1 MIVTVCLNPALDQTT
16 TLAALHPGAVHRALT
31 ARTDPGGKGINVSK
45 TIAALGGESLA
56 MAFCGGFAGEQL
68 RSMVQALGIRTDF
81 IRVSGETRT
90 NTKIFDVSTGETTDI
105 NQAGPVIS
113 AAELALFTSRLFAH
127 VASGDTVVLAG
138 SLPQGVPDDL
148 YNQWITRLKAKGVRV
163 LLDADGDR
171 LKLALSAKP
180 DVIKPNL
187 QELLDIL
194 PAKSCEGMSPLSCAV
209 LAAHQL
215 IDQGISL
222 VAISQGADGAT
233 MVSADGVLR
242 LPGLAIEPKS
252 TVGAGDA
259 MVAALAYGLDRG
271 LPPEQT
277 YALSLA
283 TSAAAAM
290 TEGTQPAPRSLVDSL
305 LTQVQMHRL

>member
-16 TLAALHPGAVHRALT
+16 TLAALKPGAVHRALA

-45 TIAALGGESLA
+45 TIAALGGSSLA
-56 MAFCGGFAGEQL
+56 MAFCGGFAGQQL
-68 RSMVQALGIRTDF
+68 QAMVQALGIRTDF

-105 NQAGPVIS
+105 NQAGPVIGRTELDLF
-113 AAELALFTSRLFAH
+113 AARLFAH
-127 VASGDTVVLAG
+127 VVPGDTVVLAG
-138 SLPQGVPDDL
+138 SSPQGVPDDL
-148 YNQWITRLKAKGVRV
+148 YNQWIVRLKEKGVRV

-171 LKLALSAKP
+171 LKSALPAKP

-194 PAKSCEGMSPLSCAV
+194 PAQACEGMSPLSCAV

-233 MVSADGVLR
+233 MVSAEGVMR
-242 LPGLAIEPKS
+242 LPGLAIKPKS
-252 TVGAGDA
+252 SVGTGDA

-271 LPPEQT
+271 LPMEQT

-290 TEGTQPAPRSLVDSL
+290 TEGTQPAPRALVDSL
-305 LTQVQMHRL
+305 LSEVQMHRL